1 MEKDKKKIKSGFL
14 IEMYCN
20 LPDSLN
26 ICTLGSGSKGNAF
39 ALTSNQFGTLLVD
52 AGFSAKQMENKLA
65 TAQIDI
71 DSINAVL
78 LTHDHDDHSHGCR
91 VFCDKYNIPLYCSY
105 QTAHYLNGKNKLPN
119 TVVQF
124 EAGDRFE
131 INGFQISAFAVQHDA
146 IDPVGFRIKCHD
158 KEIGIATDLG
168 EINAL
173 CKQRLSLCDALILE
187 SNYDREMLYAS
198 DRALHLKRRIAG
210 RMGHLDNNDALTALE
225 ELLSDRSSLLML
237 VHISNDC
244 NCYELV
250 EKNLSCCLEKIR
262 RNSMEFYVARQH
274 EVSPWFTI

>member
-1 MEKDKKKIKSGFL
+1 
-14 IEMYCN
+14 MYCN

-52 AGFSAKQMENKLA
+52 AGFSAKQMENKLKSA
-65 TAQIDI
+65 EIDI

-91 VFCDKYNIPLYCSY
+91 VFCDKYDIPLYCSF
-105 QTAHYLNGKNKLPN
+105 QTAHYLNGKSKLPSK
-119 TVVQF
+119 VVQF
-124 EAGDRFE
+124 EAGDSFE
-131 INGFQISAFAVQHDA
+131 ISGFSVSAFAVQHDA
-146 IDPVGFRIKCHD
+146 IDPVGFRIKCHG

-173 CKQRLSLCDALILE
+173 CKQRLSCCDALILE
-187 SNYDREMLYAS
+187 SNYDKEMLYAS

-210 RMGHLDNNDALTALE
+210 KMGHLDNNDALNILP
-225 ELLSDRSSLLML
+225 ELLHEKSSFLML
-237 VHISNDC
+237 VHVSNDC

-250 EKNLSCCLEKIR
+250 EKNLCGCLEKIQCSP
-262 RNSMEFYVARQH
+262 RNFYVARQN
-274 EVSPWFTI
+274 EISPWFTI

>member
-1 MEKDKKKIKSGFL
+1 MSSEIQKT
-14 IEMYCN
+14 
-20 LPDSLN
+20 LN

-39 ALTSNQFGTLLVD
+39 ALSSAEHGTLLVD
-52 AGFSAKQMENKLA
+52 AGFSAKQLETKIA
-65 TAQIDI
+65 EAQIEL
-71 DSINAVL
+71 DSIHAVL

-131 INGFQISAFAVQHDA
+131 ISGFQVSAFAVQHDA

-262 RNSMEFYVARQH
+262 RNSMDFYVARQH